1 MAMKRKQPAK
11 PANRASKSPSPL
23 RFAVVGL
30 GHIAQA
36 AVLPA
41 FRHARGYA
49 QLSALVSGDQAKLRK
64 LGRRYGVKQLCSY
77 DDARDLFTGGEI
89 DAVYI
94 ALPNAHHAA
103 WTIRAADAGL
113 HVLCEKPMALSVSDC
128 ERMIDACERN
138 HVSLMTAYRLHFERC
153 NLEVADLVRKKRIGD
168 ARYFDSQFSMQVKAD
183 NIRVDRELGGGPEWD
198 IGIYCLNAARYVF
211 AAEPTQIFATATN
224 SGDKRFREVPETLH
238 VLMKFPQ
245 NRVAN
250 FICSFGAAD
259 RSRYEIVGTK
269 GSVVVDPAY
278 EYAEGLGYELTIG
291 EKKRRKKFSKSDQF
305 APELIHFAKCI
316 RAGRKPEPSGKEGLI
331 DVAIIQAIHRSLASG
346 GWEPLGVSQVKS
358 RRPSLDQEIRRP
370 AVPREPAMVNAESAH
385 S

>member
-1 MAMKRKQPAK
+1 MKTKA
-11 PANRASKSPSPL
+11 RARSSRPV

-41 FRHARGYA
+41 FRHARGFA
-49 QLSALVSGDQAKLRK
+49 ELTALVSGTPAKLRQ
-64 LGRRYGVKQLCSY
+64 LGKRYRVKHLASY
-77 DDARDLFTGGEI
+77 SESRDLFTSGEV

-94 ALPNAHHAA
+94 ALPNSQHAA

-113 HVLCEKPMALSVSDC
+113 HVLCEKPLAVSVHDC
-128 ERMIDACERN
+128 ERMIEACERN
-138 HVSLMTAYRLHFERC
+138 HVQLMTAYRLHFERC
-153 NLEVADLVRKKRIGD
+153 NLEVADIVRKKRIGE

-183 NIRVDRELGGGPEWD
+183 NIRVDRELGGGPEYD

-211 AAEPTQIFATATN
+211 AAEPTQIFATASN
-224 SGDKRFREVPETLH
+224 SGDKRFREVPETVH

-245 NRVAN
+245 DRLAN

-278 EYAEGLGYELTIG
+278 EYAEGLSYELTIG
-291 EKKRRKKFSKSDQF
+291 EKKKRKKFAKSDQF
-305 APELIHFAKCI
+305 APELIHFAKCL
-316 RAGRKPEPSGKEGLI
+316 RTNRRPEPSGKEGLI
-331 DVAIIQAIHRSLASG
+331 DVAIIEAIHRSIMSG
-346 GWEPLGVSQVKS
+346 RWESVSVPQIKMH
-358 RRPSLDQEIRRP
+358 RPTLEQEIRRP
-370 AVPREPAMVNAESAH
+370 AVPREPPLVQAESGH
-385 S
+385 R

>member
-1 MAMKRKQPAK
+1 MKSRSRTAQ
-11 PANRASKSPSPL
+11 PL

-41 FRHARGYA
+41 FRHARKFA
-49 QLSALVSGDQAKLRK
+49 ELTALVSGSPAKLK
-64 LGRRYGVKQLCSY
+64 QLGKRYGVKHLYSY
-77 DDARDLFTGGEI
+77 RDSRDLFTSGLV

-94 ALPNAHHAA
+94 ALPNSQHAA

-113 HVLCEKPMALSVSDC
+113 HVLCEKPLAVSVHDC

-138 HVSLMTAYRLHFERC
+138 SVHLMTAYRLHFERC
-153 NLEVADLVRKKRIGD
+153 NLEVADLVRKKRIGE
-168 ARYFDSQFSMQVKAD
+168 ARYFDSQFSMQVKD
-183 NIRVDRELGGGPEWD
+183 GNIRVQRELGGGPEYD
-198 IGIYCLNAARYVF
+198 IGIYCMNAARYVF

-224 SGDKRFREVPETLH
+224 SGDKRFREVPETVH
-238 VLMKFPQ
+238 VLMKFPG

-269 GSVVVDPAY
+269 GSVICEPAY
-278 EYAEGLGYELTIG
+278 EYAEGLAYELTIG
-291 EKKRRKKFSKSDQF
+291 EKKRRKQFAKSDQF
-305 APELIHFAKCI
+305 APELIHFAQCV
-316 RAGRKPEPSGKEGLI
+316 RAGRRPEPSGKEGLI
-331 DVAIIQAIHRSLASG
+331 DVAILEAIHRSIQSG
-346 GWEPLGVSQVKS
+346 RWESVAVPQIKVH
-358 RRPSLDQEIRRP
+358 RPSLDQEIRRP
-370 AVPREPAMVNAESAH
+370 AVPREPKLVQAESAH